1 MFTAN
6 AGFDTKI
13 GSAGFPRYLEWPPF
27 DFYAELSGGTSRLRH
42 AIVMTTKTSFSSD
55 HYAATSQFGVKD
67 LMVDP

>member
-42 AIVMTTKTSFSSD
+42 AIVMTTKPVSQVTTMLRPLSS
-55 HYAATSQFGVKD
+55 V
-67 LMVDP
+67 